1 MNRTRDSSSDHN
13 LTMRRPRTAT
23 PLRIGILGA
32 ARVAAYAL
40 IEPARANGRVS
51 VAAVAARDPARAK
64 AYAAEHGIARVHE
77 SYASLIGDPEL
88 DLVYVATPPCMH
100 AEQAIAVIDAG
111 KAVLVEK
118 PFAMNE
124 PQAQAVFDLAAQRG
138 VTVFEAMHSP
148 HHMLFGR
155 MLEIVAG
162 GEIGQ
167 VRHIDAEFGAPI
179 APDDP
184 IRWRADLGGGALMDL
199 GVYPLAWVRRL
210 AGEAFVV
217 TRATAEFDSA
227 GADASFG
234 AWLQFASGISAE
246 VRSSMTQAE
255 PSARLVVEGTQG
267 RLEAMNPL
275 APQLGHAL
283 NVTTADATRTESFA
297 TAPSTYE
304 SQLLAV
310 CATLLDG
317 RPFAFPADDYV
328 RSMKAI
334 DAVRAATPMSNA
346 IRDLLSEVAIHR

>member
-1 MNRTRDSSSDHN
+1 
-13 LTMRRPRTAT
+13 MRAARTAA

-40 IEPARANGRVS
+40 IQPARANGRVS

-64 AYAAEHGIARVHE
+64 AYAAEHGITRVHE
-77 SYASLIGDPEL
+77 SYEGLICDPEL

-100 AEQAIAVIDAG
+100 AEQAIAAINAG

-118 PFAMNE
+118 PFAMNAS
-124 PQAQAVFDLAAQRG
+124 QARAVFALAAQRG
-138 VTVFEAMHSP
+138 VSVFEAMHSP

-155 MLEIVAG
+155 VLEIVTS

-167 VRHIDAEFGAPI
+167 VRHIDAEFGVPI

-210 AGEAFVV
+210 AGEAFFV
-217 TRATAEFDSA
+217 TQATAEIDSA

-234 AWLQFASGISAE
+234 ARLQFASGITAE
-246 VRSSMTQAE
+246 VRSSMRQAE
-255 PSARLVVEGTQG
+255 PSARLVVEGTRG
-267 RLEAMNPL
+267 RLEAINPL

-283 NVTTADATRTESFA
+283 NVMTADATRTESFA

-310 CATLLDG
+310 CTTLLDG
-317 RPFAFPADDYV
+317 QPFPFPADDYV
-328 RSMKAI
+328 QSMKAI
-334 DAVRAATPMSNA
+334 DAVSA
-346 IRDLLSEVAIHR
+346 IIHGVAGAPQSPR